1 MIEEAIDCHFVLI
14 KEVIETK
21 KKEKMERDL
30 EKAEE
35 LDEFIREIKKKEI
48 ETKYKNDPDLMFDDH
63 ELYTYRKKLEQL
75 NKYYEALLEQD
86 RN

>member
-1 MIEEAIDCHFVLI
+1 MYEKILINRIQQIEEVIDCHFVLI

-48 ETKYKNDPDLMFDDH
+48 ETNFKNDPDLMF
-63 ELYTYRKKLEQL
+63 
-75 NKYYEALLEQD
+75 
-86 RN
+86 